1 MKLKKRKMKMLKVK
15 ARGKTLYISGTFMGQ
30 RVRQSTGLPIHN
42 KKKADLMRLGIEKDI
57 FDCQMGLSHKFV
69 NENRKWLEAVEL
81 YSKHKVDLSDVTRL
95 VVSYLSPLNSYK
107 FVRIRPDLIDDLLS
121 AKVSGSSLN
130 RYRNVANAIINYAN
144 KVWGTDVDRVP
155 NPKVDDSRDE
165 HLVKHE
171 VKNLL
176 SVAKLQHM
184 YHYEFRSLIF
194 CGLRLG
200 EMLQLDHSNYD
211 RTSNTLFI
219 HRHTKNTKT
228 NSRAIPIADKE
239 LQDFFGS
246 KAKGIMFDKVLSK
259 KLNSILRALLRGIG
273 VSRNVR
279 VHDLRHTF
287 AYLLAQSGADLGD
300 IQLLMGHKDISQTM
314 RYRGWIRSRA
324 EKHISK
330 TLTI

>member
-57 FDCQMGLSHKFV
+57 FDYQMGLSHKFV
-69 NENRKWLEAVEL
+69 NENRKWQEAVEL
-81 YSKHKVDLSDVTRL
+81 YSKHKVDLSDVTKL
-95 VVSYLSPLNSYK
+95 VVSYLSPLDSYK

-155 NPKVDDSRDE
+155 NPKIDDSRDE

-200 EMLQLDHSNYD
+200 ELLQLDHSNYD

-228 NSRAIPIADKE
+228 NSRSIPIADKE